1 MIRDKITSHLRK
13 EKGQAFQK
21 KCVNYIKQIFFK
33 VFPELDDI
41 TDITSC
47 PSCKHGEDIWLSNR
61 LRALLPVSI
70 ECKDRSKEFK
80 LINQYYKQAVDQTRK
95 LGRTDNIS
103 PLLITKRGSH
113 DALGVLHLQ
122 DLLNLYLKV
131 AMLEKQI
138 KEQS

>member
-1 MIRDKITSHLRK
+1 M
-13 EKGQAFQK
+13 
-21 KCVNYIKQIFFK
+21 
-33 VFPELDDI
+33 
-41 TDITSC
+41 
-47 PSCKHGEDIWLSNR
+47 
-61 LRALLPVSI
+61 RALLPVSI